1 MPQRVI
7 ELLASWGVKFGSYH
21 NIEVWRMVPL
31 CLMWYIWKERN
42 ARNFEDCER
51 LIIELKAIMFKS
63 LYVWMVVYNS
73 SLFSNF
79 LEFMD
84 LCVFFYKK
92 KFFFKKPK
100 APLSIQKVY
109 TKTTKTA
116 HKKKPNKPART

>member
-100 APLSIQKVY
+100 APLSIQEV
-109 TKTTKTA
+109 
-116 HKKKPNKPART
+116 